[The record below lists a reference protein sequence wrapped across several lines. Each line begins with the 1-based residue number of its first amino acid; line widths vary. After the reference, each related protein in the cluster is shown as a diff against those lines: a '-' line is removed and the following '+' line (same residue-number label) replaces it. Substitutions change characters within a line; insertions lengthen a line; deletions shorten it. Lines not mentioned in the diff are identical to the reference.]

1 MPLATPESRQRTPAA
16 VDAPLRPE
24 RSDACLLAGF
34 ARSDPEATAAF
45 VERFRRRVFWRA
57 FAVLGES
64 AAAEDVAQEAM
75 LRAWRR
81 AAMFDSGR
89 GSVVTWLLTIT
100 RNLAIDA
107 TRVRTPAALDPED
120 LLGMS
125 SAHSEWNPADVVDIP
140 DGADRLR
147 KALAELTDEQRRAVV
162 LGRAWGLSDREVS
175 EREQIPLGTAKTR
188 IHFALRR
195 LRAALTEEEARA
207 GSPHC
212 RSVADA

>member
-1 MPLATPESRQRTPAA
+1 MPVVTPESPHRAPAA

-24 RSDACLLAGF
+24 PSDAYLLAGF
-34 ARSDPEATAAF
+34 ARSEPEATAAF
-45 VERFRRRVFWRA
+45 VERFRRRLFWRA

-75 LRAWRR
+75 IRAWRR

-107 TRVRTPAALDPED
+107 TRIRKPAALDPDD
-120 LLGMS
+120 LLGLS
-125 SAHSEWNPADVVDIP
+125 SAHSEWDPADVVDVP

-147 KALAELTDEQRRAVV
+147 EALAELTDEQRRAVV
-162 LGRAWGLSDREVS
+162 LGRAWGFSDREVS

-188 IHFALRR
+188 IHFGLRR
-195 LRAALTEEEARA
+195 LRAALTQEETRRR
-207 GSPHC
+207 P
-212 RSVADA
+212 